1 MPGKFRLTICVFVLF
16 LFACNTSDKEKED
29 DTANAV
35 TDSLTPTTKTSPVQ
49 RPAPLTGTAAQ
60 LEGVWL
66 VEDNNGVV
74 TSVGVNLKANGNA
87 GSINKT
93 DVLYKTW
100 QYLSNDTLVLDSK
113 QRVKNEDVQVSDTF
127 RIRNLTDSVLVLQK
141 GTTVRT
147 YRRA

>member
-1 MPGKFRLTICVFVLF
+1 MPGKFQFAVCALALFVV
-16 LFACNTSDKEKED
+16 ACNSTDKDKASD
-29 DTANAV
+29 AV
-35 TDSLTPTTKTSPVQ
+35 TDSLRPIPEATPVE

-60 LEGVWL
+60 LEGIWL
-66 VEDNNGVV
+66 VEDNNGVP

-100 QYLSNDTLVLDSK
+100 QYLSNDTLVLDGK
-113 QRVKNEDVQVSDTF
+113 KRVKNEDVQVSDTF

>member
-16 LFACNTSDKEKED
+16 LFACNTTDKEKEA

-35 TDSLTPTTKTSPVQ
+35 TDSLTPTPETTPKQ

-60 LEGVWL
+60 LEGIWL
-66 VEDNNGVV
+66 VEDNNGVP

-100 QYLSNDTLVLDSK
+100 QYLSNDTLVLDGK
-113 QRVKNEDVQVSDTF
+113 KRVKNEDVQVSDTF